1 MKRLSL
7 YAILMAVI
15 LFASCSNDDSFSTDS
30 SHLLSFTRDT
40 VTLDTLFSNV
50 PSSTYSF
57 WVHNNTGDGIRIN
70 SVRLSKGNQTGYR
83 VNVDGIYLSAST
95 GYQTSNVE
103 LRKGDSL
110 RVFVEITTPT
120 NNLDSAKLVTDK
132 LLFTLE
138 SGVQQQVVLNTY
150 SRDAFLMRNVVFKK
164 DTTISKSN
172 PIIVYGGL
180 KVDSGV
186 TVTIAK
192 GTTIYFHDGAGIDVY
207 GTLRSLGEVSSPVIF
222 RGDRTDHM
230 FDYLPYDRVS
240 GQWEGIRLRGSS
252 YGNQLY
258 NTDIHSSKY
267 GIICDSSDI
276 SKEKL
281 LLNNCVIH
289 NCKGYGIQAFSSVI
303 DIENCQ
309 ITNALNDCV
318 SITGG
323 YTTLLQCTLGQFYPF
338 HGDVGVALRFSN
350 HIGNVPYPLY
360 QINVINSLITGFG
373 DDKLMRDKD
382 TTLTFKYRFI
392 NCLICTP
399 RVDKDTLFVNTLW
412 ESRDSTASQSK
423 NFRNIDYYNL
433 YFDFRLDSLSRGIG
447 GANTKYTLP
456 YDRLGVPRDDK
467 PDIGCYEYVH

>member
-7 YAILMAVI
+7 YSILMAVI
-15 LFASCSNDDSFSTDS
+15 LFASCSSDDNFSTDS
-30 SHLLSFTRDT
+30 SHLLTFTKDT

-70 SVRLSKGNQTGYR
+70 NVRLSKGNQTGYR
-83 VNVDGIYLSAST
+83 VNVDGTYLSASI
-95 GYQTSNVE
+95 GYQTSNIE

-138 SGVQQQVVLNTY
+138 SGIQQQVVLNTY
-150 SRDAFLMRNVVFKK
+150 SRDAFFMRDVEFKR

-172 PIIVYGGL
+172 PIVVYGGI

-186 TVTIAK
+186 TVTITP

-207 GTLRSLGEVSSPVIF
+207 GTLHLLGEVSSPVIL
-222 RGDRTDHM
+222 RGDRTDRM

-240 GQWEGIRLRGSS
+240 GQWEGIHLRGSS

-267 GIICDSSDI
+267 GIICDSSDV
-276 SKEKL
+276 SKNKL
-281 LLNNCVIH
+281 LLSNCIIH
-289 NCKGYGIQAFSSVI
+289 NCRGYGLQAFSSVVNV
-303 DIENCQ
+303 ENCQ
-309 ITNALNDCV
+309 ITNTLNDCV
-318 SITGG
+318 SIIGG
-323 YTTLLQCTLGQFYPF
+323 NITLLQCTLGQFYPF
-338 HGDVGVALRFSN
+338 DSNRGVALRFSN
-350 HIGNVPYPLY
+350 YIGAFSYPLY
-360 QINVINSLITGFG
+360 QLNVINSLITGYA
-373 DDKLMRDKD
+373 DDQLMGDKD
-382 TTLTFKYRFI
+382 TTVTFKYHFI
-392 NCLICTP
+392 NNLICTP
-399 RVDKDTLFVNTLW
+399 RIDNDSLFINTLW
-412 ESRDSTASQSK
+412 ESPDSIAAQVK
-423 NFRNIDYYNL
+423 NFKKIDTDNL
-433 YFDFRLDSLSRGIG
+433 YYDFRLDSLSRAVG
-447 GANTKYTLP
+447 GASTKYSLP
-456 YDRLGVPRDDK
+456 YDRLGVLRDDK

>member
-192 GTTIYFHDGAGIDVY
+192 GTTI
-207 GTLRSLGEVSSPVIF
+207 S
-222 RGDRTDHM
+222 
-230 FDYLPYDRVS
+230 
-240 GQWEGIRLRGSS
+240 
-252 YGNQLY
+252 
-258 NTDIHSSKY
+258 
-267 GIICDSSDI
+267 
-276 SKEKL
+276 
-281 LLNNCVIH
+281 
-289 NCKGYGIQAFSSVI
+289 IQA
-303 DIENCQ
+303 
-309 ITNALNDCV
+309 V
-318 SITGG
+318 SNR
-323 YTTLLQCTLGQFYPF
+323 PF
-338 HGDVGVALRFSN
+338 
-350 HIGNVPYPLY
+350 
-360 QINVINSLITGFG
+360 
-373 DDKLMRDKD
+373 
-382 TTLTFKYRFI
+382 
-392 NCLICTP
+392 
-399 RVDKDTLFVNTLW
+399 
-412 ESRDSTASQSK
+412 
-423 NFRNIDYYNL
+423 
-433 YFDFRLDSLSRGIG
+433 
-447 GANTKYTLP
+447 
-456 YDRLGVPRDDK
+456 
-467 PDIGCYEYVH
+467 

>member
-7 YAILMAVI
+7 YTILMAVI
-15 LFASCSNDDSFSTDS
+15 LFASCSNDDSFSTDRN
-30 SHLLSFTRDT
+30 HLLTFTKDT

-57 WVHNNTGDGIRIN
+57 WVHNNSGDGIRISN
-70 SVRLSKGNQTGYR
+70 VRLSKGNQTGYR
-83 VNVDGIYLSAST
+83 VNVDGTYLSALI
-95 GYQTSNVE
+95 GYQTSNIE

-110 RVFVEITTPT
+110 RVFVEITTPI

-138 SGVQQQVVLNTY
+138 SGIQQQVVLNTY
-150 SRDAFLMRNVVFKK
+150 SRDAFLMKNVEFKR
-164 DTTISKSN
+164 DTTINRSG
-172 PIIVYGGL
+172 PIVVYGGI

-222 RGDRTDHM
+222 RGDRTDRM

-258 NTDIHSSKY
+258 NTDIHSSKH
-267 GIICDSSDI
+267 GIICDSSDV
-276 SKEKL
+276 SKNKL
-281 LLNNCVIH
+281 LLSNCVIH
-289 NCKGYGIQAFSSVI
+289 NCKGYGLQTFSSVVN
-303 DIENCQ
+303 IENCQ
-309 ITNALNDCV
+309 ITNALYDCV

-323 YTTLLQCTLGQFYPF
+323 YTTLLQCTLSQFYPF
-338 HGDVGVALRFSN
+338 DADRGVALRFSN
-350 HIGNVPYPLY
+350 RVGTVPYPLY
-360 QINVINSLITGFG
+360 QLNVINSLITGYA
-373 DDKLMRDKD
+373 DDQLMGDKD
-382 TTLTFKYRFI
+382 TTVTFKYHFI
-392 NCLICTP
+392 TCLICTP
-399 RVDKDTLFVNTLW
+399 RIDKDTSFVRTLW
-412 ESRDSTASQSK
+412 ESPDSTAAQTK
-423 NFRNIDYYNL
+423 NFRKIDTDKLYY
-433 YFDFRLDSLSRGIG
+433 DFRLDSLSRAVG
-447 GANTKYTLP
+447 GASTIYSLP